1 MSSGA
6 ARALLATAFVAGL
19 IFLAPIVLLGESL
32 SLGELIVGCA
42 VTLAIG
48 VAVRR
53 SGVDR
58 TRTAGTAVALGAG
71 IGLLASVCLL
81 VIALQTIGR

>member
-32 SLGELIVGCA
+32 SLGELIVVCA
-42 VTLAIG
+42 VALGIG
-48 VAVRR
+48 TAVRR
-53 SGVDR
+53 WGADK
-58 TRTAGTAVALGAG
+58 TRRAGTAVAVAAG
-71 IGLLASVCLL
+71 IGLLASVGLL